1 MLYKKPEVIIVKID
15 NDVILK
21 VSTEEELN
29 NIDKIDPWA

>member
-15 NDVILK
+15 NDVILQ

>member
-21 VSTEEELN
+21 ISTEEELN